1 MTTIDKN
8 KQYMTR
14 DGFPVRILA
23 TDVKG
28 AYPIAG
34 LVDLGDEEYVRKW
47 TSEGRNDAR
56 YNVRTSFDLVEV
68 EEGVEQ

>member
-1 MTTIDKN
+1 MTIDIN
-8 KQYMTR
+8 KKYMTR

-47 TSEGRNDAR
+47 TAEGKNDAR
-56 YNVRTSFDLVEV
+56 YNVRTNYDLVEV
-68 EEGVEQ
+68 EKGEQQ

>member
-1 MTTIDKN
+1 MIEMDK
-8 KQYMTR
+8 KYRTR

-47 TSEGRNDAR
+47 TAEGRNDAR

-68 EEGVEQ
+68 EEGGME

>member
-1 MTTIDKN
+1 MIEMDK
-8 KQYMTR
+8 KYRTR

-47 TSEGRNDAR
+47 TAEGRNDAR

-68 EEGVEQ
+68 EEGVE